1 MRFLII
7 FIFLI
12 TNVVAEELPGIKN
25 IVIHKIPKTHDNV
38 IFLDKNDQKINI
50 NEYTGNL
57 LILNFWATW
66 CEPCKEE
73 MPSLDKLQANPELD
87 KIKIFPINIGKES
100 LNKVNK
106 FFIDLNIKNFEPY
119 FDPPTTL
126 AKMFTLR
133 GVPTTI
139 LINKEGQE
147 FARIIG
153 SIDFEDTNF
162 VNWIKL
168 KFLQS
173 ILVKKI
179 QIKLINFLKI
189 LISKIS
195 NLILIHLPY

>member
-1 MRFLII
+1 MRILIL
-7 FIFLI
+7 FTFLI
-12 TNVVAEELPGIKN
+12 TNALANELPDLKN
-25 IVIHKIPKTHDNV
+25 LVVHKIPKTYDNV
-38 IFLDKNDQKINI
+38 IFLDKKDQKINI
-50 NEYTGNL
+50 NEYRGNL
-57 LILNFWATW
+57 LVLNFWATW

-87 KIKIFPINIGKES
+87 KIKIFPINIGKET
-100 LNKVNK
+100 LTKVNK

-153 SIDFEDTNF
+153 SIDFEDKNF
-162 VNWIKL
+162 VSWIK
-168 KFLQS
+168 KY
-173 ILVKKI
+173 
-179 QIKLINFLKI
+179 N
-189 LISKIS
+189 
-195 NLILIHLPY
+195 